1 MKYSAF
7 KSINYYLRS
16 WKVTAVNTDKLE
28 KYRLYKNLWC
38 TGSKGGYVILTVC
51 TLQYQPELP
60 KRLTVV
66 KLIIKAGVQTYYIT
80 LEITLHWKLHCTTD
94 DNFPIFCMH

>member
-28 KYRLYKNLWC
+28 KKCLYKNLWC

-66 KLIIKAGVQTYYIT
+66 KLINISVG
-80 LEITLHWKLHCTTD
+80 
-94 DNFPIFCMH
+94 